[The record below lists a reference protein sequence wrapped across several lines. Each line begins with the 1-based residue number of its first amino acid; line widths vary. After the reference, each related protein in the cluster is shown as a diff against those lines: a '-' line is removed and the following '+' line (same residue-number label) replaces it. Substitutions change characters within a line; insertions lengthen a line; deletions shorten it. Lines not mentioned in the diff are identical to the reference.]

1 MDTEAIHLL
10 LPVIPKIQQTLCLLH
25 VSHTHFCKFCMS
37 QPNFKPLTSS
47 QTIQLD
53 YKPQLTP
60 MHCQQPLSKSSHL
73 VCMLDDG
80 FTNCYPVHQP
90 FNQFAIYYLARI
102 VCL

>member
-1 MDTEAIHLL
+1 
-10 LPVIPKIQQTLCLLH
+10 
-25 VSHTHFCKFCMS
+25 MS

-60 MHCQQPLSKSSHL
+60 MHCQQPLSKSSHP

-90 FNQFAIYYLARI
+90 FNQFAIYYVPRI
-102 VCL
+102 VSL

>member
-10 LPVIPKIQQTLCLLH
+10 LPVIPKIQRTLCLLH

-53 YKPQLTP
+53 YKPQLTLV
-60 MHCQQPLSKSSHL
+60 HCQQPLSKSSHL
-73 VCMLDDG
+73 VCML
-80 FTNCYPVHQP
+80 CYPVHQP
-90 FNQFAIYYLARI
+90 FN
-102 VCL
+102 